1 MALQDIKSNSAFKN
15 SLDICSAND
24 EMLYSGQLNTIQRE
38 LPQLL
43 LLDSSTSSSLLPESF
58 PLVPAFAFLYLTI
71 VMHEKK
77 NIQYAHYPLKAFP
90 SLFSEGHIFFLVKV
104 PMHIALTAR
113 S

>member
-1 MALQDIKSNSAFKN
+1 MALQDIKSNSAVKN

-43 LLDSSTSSSLLPESF
+43 LDSSASFLLLPESF
-58 PLVPAFAFLYLTI
+58 LLVPAFAFLYLTI
-71 VMHEKK
+71 AVMHKK
-77 NIQYAHYPLKAFP
+77 KQYAHYPLKAFP
-90 SLFSEGHIFFLVKV
+90 ALFSEGHIFFLVKV
-104 PMHIALTAR
+104 LMHIALTAR